1 MATCFDKDPAW
12 AYPRFAL
19 LLSPHQLP
27 LASMLQRTSPILARL
42 LTALILLLTG
52 SWSAAAVAQ
61 SPADRAHPLPLPPAV
76 RAALAKSGIPPED
89 LSLVLTEASGE
100 ADPLLRQQATTPV
113 NPASVMKLVT
123 TFAALDLLGPDFTW
137 KTPVLFDG
145 PIDAN
150 GILHGNLV
158 IRGAGDPTLVME
170 RLWLLLA
177 RVRAQGVRGID
188 GDILID
194 RSAFSLPPHD
204 PGAFD
209 GEAARPYNAAPDA
222 FLVNFR
228 SVTMQFVSDEST
240 GMARVAAEPA
250 LSGVELPASVPLA
263 PSGTACGDWRPRLRA
278 KLDDPARLTL
288 AGNFPAACGEK
299 SWSVAY
305 ADPASYAARA
315 VEAMWRGSGGA
326 LTGHV
331 GDGRARTGTP
341 IAFTFESPP
350 LAEVIRNINKF
361 SNNVMAQQVF
371 LTLSAQEGQTASFEA
386 SRAVLARW
394 WRERFGAAGTPITD
408 NGAGLSRES
417 RVTADGLARMLQ
429 AAWRSALMPDL
440 AASLPLAGIDGT
452 LKRSRAPAGSA
463 HLKTGSLRDVSAVA
477 GFVNGVD
484 GRRWVLVA
492 IVNQPNVNGARP
504 VFDALVDWATR
515 R

>member
-1 MATCFDKDPAW
+1 MLQRKTLALVRSAI
-12 AYPRFAL
+12 AL
-19 LLSPHQLP
+19 LLTLSFGWPGAAMAQVLVEGAPAQGLP
-27 LASMLQRTSPILARL
+27 AT
-42 LTALILLLTG
+42 
-52 SWSAAAVAQ
+52 
-61 SPADRAHPLPLPPAV
+61 V
-76 RAALAKSGIPPED
+76 RAALAKSGIPAGA

-100 ADPLLRQQATTPV
+100 AGPLLRQQATTPV

-123 TFAALDLLGPDFTW
+123 TFAALDILGPDFTW

-145 PIDAN
+145 PIDAK
-150 GILHGNLV
+150 GVLHGNLV

-209 GEAARPYNAAPDA
+209 GESTRPYNAAPDA

-228 SVTMQFVSDEST
+228 SVTMQFVPDAST
-240 GMARVAAEPA
+240 GLARVVAQPA
-250 LSGVELPASVPLA
+250 LAGVELPAAVPLA
-263 PSGTACGDWRPRLRA
+263 PSGTACGDWRARLRA
-278 KLDDPARLTL
+278 RLDDPARLTL

-315 VEAMWRGSGGA
+315 VEAMWRGSGGV
-326 LTGHV
+326 LTGQV
-331 GDGRARTGTP
+331 REGSARAGTP
-341 IAFTFESPP
+341 VAFTFESPP

-371 LTLSAQEGQTASFEA
+371 LTLSAQDGQTASFEA
-386 SRAVLARW
+386 SRAVLAHW
-394 WRERFGAAGTPITD
+394 WRERFGAAGAPVTD

-492 IVNQPNVNGARP
+492 IINQPNVSGARA
-504 VFDALVDWATR
+504 VFDALVDWAAR